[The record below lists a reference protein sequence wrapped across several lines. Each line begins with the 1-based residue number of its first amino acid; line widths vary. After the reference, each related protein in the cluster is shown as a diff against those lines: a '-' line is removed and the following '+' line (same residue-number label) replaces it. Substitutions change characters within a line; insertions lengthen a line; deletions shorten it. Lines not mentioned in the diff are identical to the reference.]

1 MKTWSNAEIVELEI
15 KSTYNDQ
22 LMFGNDGTFEGEDLI
37 GTPPDES
44 GNIGTGTYYGNVP
57 SMDGNN

>member
-22 LMFGNDGTFEGEDLI
+22 LVFGNDGTFEGLDLI
-37 GTPPDES
+37 GTPVDES
-44 GNIGTGTYYGNVP
+44 GNIGSGEYYGEIPDMN
-57 SMDGNN
+57 GKN